1 ATARHIG
8 AAGDQALSA
17 GSGIGEGRARRWP
30 IARFI
35 KLRASVCH
43 EKISVRKLPS
53 GFVPRNP
60 QAPSPKSRLRQRL
73 FPTEEEQKIWPGIE
87 TDELEDLAMD
97 SREEKIKRRA
107 HEIWEQEGR
116 PAGRE
121 QEHWDQAV
129 QEIEAEG
136 SETERGPVLPDP
148 TVAAD
153 SNSLKR

>member
-1 ATARHIG
+1 
-8 AAGDQALSA
+8 
-17 GSGIGEGRARRWP
+17 
-30 IARFI
+30 
-35 KLRASVCH
+35 
-43 EKISVRKLPS
+43 ISVRNLPS
-53 GFVPRNP
+53 RSFHAIHKGLPEI
-60 QAPSPKSRLRQRL
+60 RQRL
-73 FPTEEEQKIWPGIE
+73 LPTEEEQKIWPGIE

-116 PAGRE
+116 PVGRE
-121 QEHWDQAV
+121 QEHWDRAV

-153 SNSLKR
+153 SNSSKR

>member
-1 ATARHIG
+1 MALADGLIHKTA
-8 AAGDQALSA
+8 
-17 GSGIGEGRARRWP
+17 GIGV
-30 IARFI
+30 
-35 KLRASVCH
+35 S
-43 EKISVRKLPS
+43 RKNIGTEITKRLIHAIHKA
-53 GFVPRNP
+53 F
-60 QAPSPKSRLRQRL
+60 PKSRLRQRL
-73 FPTEEEQKIWPGIE
+73 LPTEEEQKKGPGIE
-87 TDELEDLAMD
+87 TDGLEDLAMD

-121 QEHWDQAV
+121 QEHWDRAV

>member
-1 ATARHIG
+1 
-8 AAGDQALSA
+8 LSA
-17 GSGIGEGRARRWP
+17 GQWDRRGTCSTLADSQIHKAAGIGVSRKN
-30 IARFI
+30 I
-35 KLRASVCH
+35 ST
-43 EKISVRKLPS
+43 KITKR
-53 GFVPRNP
+53 FVPRNP
-60 QAPSPKSRLRQRL
+60 QAPSRNRGSGSGCSRQRRNKKYGPEL
-73 FPTEEEQKIWPGIE
+73 RLTNWRIWPWTAG
-87 TDELEDLAMD
+87 
-97 SREEKIKRRA
+97 KKRSNGA
-107 HEIWEQEGR
+107 HEIWEQEDR

>member
-1 ATARHIG
+1 M
-8 AAGDQALSA
+8 
-17 GSGIGEGRARRWP
+17 
-30 IARFI
+30 
-35 KLRASVCH
+35 
-43 EKISVRKLPS
+43 
-53 GFVPRNP
+53 
-60 QAPSPKSRLRQRL
+60 
-73 FPTEEEQKIWPGIE
+73 
-87 TDELEDLAMD
+87 EDLVMD